1 VDVLAFLA
9 QPGTNQVALGA
20 LVTLMVVSL
29 LRGWVVPRAVLI
41 DRIADKDA
49 QIANL
54 VKEKDEWKAAY
65 TKSEEGRAELTKQNS
80 TLVEGGETAAKLME
94 TLRTKLET

>member
-1 VDVLAFLA
+1 MDVLAFLA

-29 LRGWVVPRAVLI
+29 LRGWVVPRAVMV

-49 QIANL
+49 QIL
-54 VKEKDEWKAAY
+54 LLTSERDTLREAY
-65 TKSEEGRAELTKQNS
+65 AKSEEGRAELTRQNS
-80 TLVEGGETAAKLME
+80 ALVEGGETTNRLIE
-94 TLRTKLET
+94 TLRSRLET